1 MGWSLD
7 AAAFGA
13 DAVIELKDVEG
24 EEVPA
29 EDGSDAA
36 ASADVGAVAGDD
48 AAVAAAGAGVA
59 HVGSVLADD
68 VADAVVV
75 LQHDADVANA
85 VAADVVR
92 QELGW
97 LAAPRLKG
105 QEEPFLCCSY

>member
-1 MGWSLD
+1 M
-7 AAAFGA
+7 AFGA

-24 EEVPA
+24 GEVPA

-36 ASADVGAVAGDD
+36 SAGVDAAAGDD
-48 AAVAAAGAGVA
+48 AAAVAAAGAGA

-92 QELGW
+92 QELG
-97 LAAPRLKG
+97 
-105 QEEPFLCCSY
+105 